1 LAVAIALALS
11 ERAYAASAGVV
22 SALTGQVRIQRAGH
36 PITVASGTPVEI
48 GDQISTG
55 PNSRVT
61 ITLSDGTQFELSD
74 STSMTVTQDQVGA
87 NGQRVE
93 TRLDLFG
100 GLLHSLVRFA
110 PGNAPNYEVHT
121 PNAVAA
127 ARGTQYDTDYVNGVA
142 RKDHPGCSEFTD
154 VAVFDGTVE
163 VTNPKNKTAGSTT
176 VTRGHKT
183 TVPCG
188 LLLGA
193 TAGTALSSTGS
204 TTTGTAAGSTGTAA
218 GSTGTAAGSTGAAAG
233 TSGAA
238 AGTTGAAVTSTGLA
252 TLSTTAIVTG
262 AAVGTG
268 VIAGGIVAGVSLS
281 NSGSSGTK
289 APTPSPTPP
298 ITPSG

>member
-1 LAVAIALALS
+1 VTIALTAS

-22 SALTGQVRIQRAGH
+22 SALMGQVHIQRAGH
-36 PITVASGTPVEI
+36 PIAVASGTPVEI
-48 GDQISTG
+48 GDQITTG

-74 STSMTVTQDQVGA
+74 STAMMLTQDQVGVS
-87 NGQRVE
+87 GQRVA

-127 ARGTQYDTDYVNGVA
+127 ARGTQYDVDYVNGVA
-142 RKDHPGCSEFTD
+142 RKEHPGCTEFTD
-154 VAVFDGTVE
+154 ISVFEGVVE

-193 TAGTALSSTGS
+193 TLGTTLSTTGTTT
-204 TTTGTAAGSTGTAA
+204 TTTGAAAV
-218 GSTGTAAGSTGAAAG
+218 GSTGAAVG
-233 TSGAA
+233 STSAA
-238 AGTTGAAVTSTGLA
+238 TF
-252 TLSTTAIVTG
+252 STTAIVAG
-262 AAVGTG
+262 AAVGAG
-268 VIAGGIVAGVSLS
+268 AIAGGIVAGVNLS
-281 NSGSSGTK
+281 SGGSSGTTV
-289 APTPSPTPP
+289 PTPSPTPP
-298 ITPSG
+298 VTPSG